1 MITSCTAKLAKTGH
15 IRAVRVLVSIRKTEA
30 PGQSWDFRTQFWTP
44 RSIGAKST
52 ALLSSLMQ
60 KNTVISRF
68 LKDTLGGDL
77 LEYALMAGFVAVAAG
92 AVMPGVANSISAIF
106 SQVDSVMSVASTQG
120 NVTSDSRSTNY

>member
-1 MITSCTAKLAKTGH
+1 
-15 IRAVRVLVSIRKTEA
+15 
-30 PGQSWDFRTQFWTP
+30 
-44 RSIGAKST
+44 
-52 ALLSSLMQ
+52 MQ